1 MSGCEA
7 GFVKRRMF
15 GRDEYLAPLPL
26 PTGQKPAD
34 SLNIM
39 WRKNNEFLDVGNYA
53 IGAAVCLFWL
63 QFVLVFSLACYFQ
76 GIADILFGIALLG
89 PQLIYLVVRLT
100 AKVHPPTRFNRQ
112 RREVC
117 VPQADGSYWRV
128 PWETVTA
135 AATQKTSV
143 GRGGSASMGM
153 LFIGFENPDQTLPEE
168 KRHYVMGFGC
178 GGGETAMAL
187 WECIRSYMEIGPEAV
202 PECQVGASP
211 YEETQVGAFVT
222 AWRNDDVVEVLKGL
236 FFLTILGSYFAEKAQ
251 DLKLSPPPEL
261 DHPDII
267 EWSKP
272 LPPEQWAKR
281 SAELDAAI
289 RKREAELAA
298 KG

>member
-1 MSGCEA
+1 MATHKSGCVER
-7 GFVKRRMF
+7 KLF
-15 GRDEYLAPLPL
+15 GQNDYLAPLPL
-26 PTGQKPAD
+26 PTHQNPED
-34 SLNIM
+34 SLNVI
-39 WRKNNEFLDVGNYA
+39 WRKSSVLLDVGNYA
-53 IGAAVCLFWL
+53 VGAAVFTIWP
-63 QFVLVFSLACYFQ
+63 QVVLYSALAYCFSDEFISLSML
-76 GIADILFGIALLG
+76 GIIV
-89 PQLIYLVVRLT
+89 PQLALFIFMLS
-100 AKVHPPTRFNRQ
+100 AKVPPPIRFNRQ

-117 VPQADGSYWRV
+117 VPQADGSYWLV

-202 PECQVGASP
+202 PECRVGASP
-211 YEETQVGAFVT
+211 YKETQIGAFVT

-251 DLKLSPPPEL
+251 DLKLSPPPDL
-261 DHPDII
+261 DHPDIV

-281 SAELDAAI
+281 SPELEAAI
-289 RKREAELAA
+289 LRREAELAEQ
-298 KG
+298 G